1 MYPPDEEQATA
12 LPVWAAFGDSLL
24 MVGGNRSIA
33 HLNIVRRDDAGGDPM
48 KFMGVV
54 IAAVE
59 QPSEFDF
66 VINMITARSLGIE
79 IPGSVIARVT
89 HVIE

>member
-1 MYPPDEEQATA
+1 
-12 LPVWAAFGDSLL
+12 
-24 MVGGNRSIA
+24 
-33 HLNIVRRDDAGGDPM
+33 M